1 MKVLITLLISF
12 TALISVEADLE
23 ADVKA
28 FIANKT
34 EEYVKLTELEIQ
46 VHVKSAV
53 ALMVRMM
60 KDASAKYRNEDLGSV
75 ANFYDSIET
84 FIMDGVPKIWITLDK
99 EEMKE
104 RMTNLIKLGV
114 TIEVV
119 KYRAELEKKSRE
131 TNPLKV
137 TETEANLEKKFQEL
151 CNKTLT
157 LTKWTVEELTKK
169 KSLFWADIHQKI
181 YEFLVEKLEGFDKDV
196 KTLKTDVIR
205 AKNLQ
210 LMINDLTLLL
220 SAADTRQAPQTF
232 FEKVKN
238 TFYDLT
244 AKLKSTFAKL
254 NPF

>member
-1 MKVLITLLISF
+1 MKVLITLLIAF
-12 TALISVEADLE
+12 TALISVEANLE
-23 ADVKA
+23 SDVKA

-34 EEYVKLTELEIQ
+34 AEYSKLTELEIK

-53 ALMVRMM
+53 AEVVRMM
-60 KDASAKYRNEDLGSV
+60 KDASAMYRKEDLGSV
-75 ANFYDSIET
+75 AGFYDSVET
-84 FIMDGVPKIWITLDK
+84 FILDGVSKMWITLDK

-104 RMTNLIKLGV
+104 RMTNLIKMGV
-114 TIEVV
+114 TIEVI
-119 KYRAELEKKSRE
+119 KYRAELEKKSRGS
-131 TNPLKV
+131 NPLKV
-137 TETEANLEKKFQEL
+137 TETEENLEKKFQEV

-181 YEFLVEKLEGFDKDV
+181 YEFLAQKLEGFDKDV
-196 KTLKTDVIR
+196 KKLKTDVIR

-210 LMINDLTLLL
+210 LMVDDLTLLL
-220 SAADTRQAPQTF
+220 SVADTRPPAKTF
-232 FEKVKN
+232 FEKVSN
-238 TFYDLT
+238 TFYELT